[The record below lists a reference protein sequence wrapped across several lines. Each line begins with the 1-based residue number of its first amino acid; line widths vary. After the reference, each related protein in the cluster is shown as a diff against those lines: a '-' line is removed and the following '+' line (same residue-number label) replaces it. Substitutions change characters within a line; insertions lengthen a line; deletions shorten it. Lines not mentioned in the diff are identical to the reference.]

1 MNCTC
6 DSLESVPIES
16 QLTYILEFDRL
27 ELSDSNEYMK
37 TTLKDTQI
45 SLRFNGE
52 ILEAMKAIA
61 ANENISLSDFITK
74 MFQERDK
81 LNNLEARLEARLEAL
96 ERVVFQQSAA

>member
-1 MNCTC
+1 
-6 DSLESVPIES
+6 
-16 QLTYILEFDRL
+16 
-27 ELSDSNEYMK
+27 MK